1 MVDRSIVEKYTD
13 CIMLREFSYTSFKG
27 SEWPA
32 LETIIL
38 LFKMLLKR
46 TAAWMSESVVSV
58 L

>member
-1 MVDRSIVEKYTD
+1 
-13 CIMLREFSYTSFKG
+13 MLREFSYTSFKG

-46 TAAWMSESVVSV
+46 IAAWMSESVVSV